1 VAETAPG
8 RARAHVELEE
18 GYRFKVDFGDGRGVL
33 LMDEPA
39 PLGDGSGP
47 NAAAVLGA
55 AVANCLSASLLF
67 CLRKA
72 RIEVRSLGA
81 DVEVTSSRNERG
93 RLRVSGVRVQLHP
106 DLAPG
111 NEGRVGRCLELFED
125 FCVVTEAVRGG
136 IEVDVTVGIP

>member
-1 VAETAPG
+1 MAETAPG
-8 RARAHVELEE
+8 RATVHVELEE
-18 GYRFKVDFGDGRGVL
+18 GYRFRVDFGDGRGVL

-72 RIEVRSLGA
+72 RVEVRSLGA

>member
-1 VAETAPG
+1 MAETAPG
-8 RARAHVELEE
+8 RATVHVELEE
-18 GYRFKVDFGDGRGVL
+18 GYRFRVDFGDGRGVL

-72 RIEVRSLGA
+72 RVEVRSLGA

-106 DLAPG
+106 ELAPG
-111 NEGRVGRCLELFED
+111 NEGRVRRCLELFED

>member
-1 VAETAPG
+1 MAEAAPG
-8 RARAHVELEE
+8 RATVHVELEE
-18 GYRFKVDFGDGRGVL
+18 GYRFRVDFGDGRGVL
-33 LMDEPA
+33 WMDEPA

-72 RIEVRSLGA
+72 RVEVRSLGA

-106 DLAPG
+106 ELAPG
-111 NEGRVGRCLELFED
+111 NEGRVERCLQLFED

>member
-1 VAETAPG
+1 
-8 RARAHVELEE
+8 
-18 GYRFKVDFGDGRGVL
+18 
-33 LMDEPA
+33 MDEPA

-72 RIEVRSLGA
+72 RVEVRSLGA
-81 DVEVTSSRNERG
+81 DVEVRSSRNERG

-111 NEGRVGRCLELFED
+111 NEGRAGRCLQLFED

-136 IEVDVTVGIP
+136 IEVDVTVEYPRGYHG

>member
-1 VAETAPG
+1 MAETAPG
-8 RARAHVELEE
+8 RATVHVELEE
-18 GYRFKVDFGDGRGVL
+18 GYRFRVDFGDGRGVL

-72 RIEVRSLGA
+72 RVEVRSLGA

-106 DLAPG
+106 ELAPG

-125 FCVVTEAVRGG
+125 FCVVTAAVRGG

>member
-1 VAETAPG
+1 MAEAAEG
-8 RARAHVELEE
+8 RATVHVELEE
-18 GYRFKVDFGDGRGVL
+18 GYRFRVDFGAGRGVL
-33 LMDEPA
+33 WMDEPT

-72 RIEVRSLGA
+72 RVEVRSLGA

-106 DLAPG
+106 ELVPG
-111 NEGRVGRCLELFED
+111 NEGRVERCLQLFED
-125 FCVVTEAVRGG
+125 FCVVTEAVRDG
-136 IEVDVTVGIP
+136 IEVDVTVGRP